1 MKSYFVFLKRN
12 KLYTAIQVFGLAV
25 ALGFVIP
32 LDLQSKRK
40 VSKKCYLCKKLT
52 KGER

>member
-25 ALGFVIP
+25 ALGFVI
-32 LDLQSKRK
+32 LLASHARK
-40 VSKKCYLCKKLT
+40 EYMV
-52 KGER
+52 G